1 MHILYHLDPCACIYT
16 TAAWGYQPGWANGRG
31 VAMASS
37 HAGLCIYE
45 EELRDL
51 LTYDCMITGRKRC
64 PPCSSDNLKENKS
77 IKILNC
83 NGKMR

>member
-1 MHILYHLDPCACIYT
+1 MNILQHLDPCACISNCSMGL
-16 TAAWGYQPGWANGRG
+16 TARVDKWQGGSN
-31 VAMASS
+31 
-37 HAGLCIYE
+37 CIYE

-51 LTYDCMITGRKRC
+51 LTYDCLITGRKRC

-83 NGKMR
+83 NGKKF